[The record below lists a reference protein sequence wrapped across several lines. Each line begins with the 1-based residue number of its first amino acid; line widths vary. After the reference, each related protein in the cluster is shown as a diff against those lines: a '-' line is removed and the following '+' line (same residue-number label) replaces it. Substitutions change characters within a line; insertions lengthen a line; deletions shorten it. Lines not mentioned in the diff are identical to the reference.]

1 MYASRVR
8 SGLVDV
14 CSQISKALVVAFV
27 GKGVWSSSLTG
38 GNNRRLLCCRDYDL
52 VFRKNLSVV
61 CVLNIPLAL
70 AIESLSASTRSLE
83 KGKVNGF
90 TDLACP

>member
-1 MYASRVR
+1 MGIIV
-8 SGLVDV
+8 V
-14 CSQISKALVVAFV
+14 CFVVA
-27 GKGVWSSSLTG
+27 TI
-38 GNNRRLLCCRDYDL
+38 DL

-70 AIESLSASTRSLE
+70 AIVSLSASTRSLA